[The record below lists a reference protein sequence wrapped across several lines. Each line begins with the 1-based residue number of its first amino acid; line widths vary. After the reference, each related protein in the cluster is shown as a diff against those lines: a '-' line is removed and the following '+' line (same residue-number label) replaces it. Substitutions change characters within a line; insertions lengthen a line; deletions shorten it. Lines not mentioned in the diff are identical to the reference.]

1 MVCDKT
7 DKPKEP
13 KALKKTTLSEE
24 VQTIKSKLDTLSEM
38 LEVIDDIISEEY
50 EDESEDEKEDETLS
64 VQDMKQMEKDIGE
77 ANNSN
82 SVLVSK

>member
-38 LEVIDDIISEEY
+38 LEVIYDIISEEY
-50 EDESEDEKEDETLS
+50 ADEDETEDETLS
-64 VQDMKQMEKDIGE
+64 VQDMKQMKKDVEK
-77 ANNSN
+77 ANAEN
-82 SVLVSK
+82 SVLVTK

>member
-1 MVCDKT
+1 MV
-7 DKPKEP
+7 
-13 KALKKTTLSEE
+13 
-24 VQTIKSKLDTLSEM
+24 LSEM
-38 LEVIDDIISEEY
+38 LEVIYDIISEEY

-64 VQDMKQMEKDIGE
+64 VQDMKQMEKDIDE

>member
-1 MVCDKT
+1 
-7 DKPKEP
+7 
-13 KALKKTTLSEE
+13 
-24 VQTIKSKLDTLSEM
+24 M
-38 LEVIDDIISEEY
+38 LEVIYDIISEEY

>member
-38 LEVIDDIISEEY
+38 LEVIYDIISEEY
-50 EDESEDEKEDETLS
+50 ADEDETEAETLS
-64 VQDMKQMEKDIGE
+64 VKDMEQMKKDVDE

>member
-38 LEVIDDIISEEY
+38 LEVIYDIISEEY
-50 EDESEDEKEDETLS
+50 ADEDETEDETLS
-64 VQDMKQMEKDIGE
+64 VQDMKQMKKDVDE

>member
-38 LEVIDDIISEEY
+38 LEVIYDIISEEY
-50 EDESEDEKEDETLS
+50 ADEDENEDETLS
-64 VQDMKQMEKDIGE
+64 VQDMKQMKKDIDE

>member
-38 LEVIDDIISEEY
+38 LEVIYDIISEEY
-50 EDESEDEKEDETLS
+50 EDETLS
-64 VQDMKQMEKDIGE
+64 VQDMKQMKKDVDE

>member
-7 DKPKEP
+7 EKPK
-13 KALKKTTLSEE
+13 AVKKITLSEE
-24 VQTIKSKLDTLSEM
+24 VQILKGKLDTITEM
-38 LEVIDDIISEEY
+38 LEVIYDIISEEY
-50 EDESEDEKEDETLS
+50 EDESEDEKKEDETLS
-64 VQDMKQMEKDIGE
+64 VQDMKQMKKDVDE